1 MPVVTAGA
9 VTTQLPKQLSDQGS
23 LGTCLGVSAAD
34 LVGFFRNDNGVA
46 QPSGNALRVAPR
58 GAQGGTVTTYSTT
71 QSPAIVNAD
80 TSGERAA
87 TVQTGTGFTMQ
98 LATTDLIFVNKP
110 TSQAGLGV
118 GNIRVSAANICQIG
132 FHNASAG
139 NITPTATE
147 VYKIVAIRGIPTIAA
162 TLSPVSVAAD
172 TTVEQQFTITP
183 TTALPQGLQ
192 FGQLVQVSKPTSQ
205 AGLDIVGCR
214 IVSSGQGT
222 AVLGITFINVT
233 AAPIVPTAAEVYTIW
248 SSSGLDCINNLLH
261 YGFNVGTVGAIGPGV
276 VITGGSTALLG
287 ALATDRCIGILKPT
301 LQAAATNAAIPAP
314 SNTQFTADVVTLGFF
329 GVGTGY
335 TPTASEVYGITAER
349 LNPAGPLA
357 LYSQT
362 LTPTS
367 VAAITTAEQTFTV
380 TGLVAGSSVWVNKPS
395 WQPGLGIAGVR
406 VSAVNTLAINF
417 VNTTATAIVPTS
429 EAYIIGNFQQV
440 APGAGNS
447 VAQDVTQSLDQTTT
461 LANAMKAALGPTTGV
476 NLLAAN

>member
-1 MPVVTAGA
+1 MPTVTAAA
-9 VTTQLPKQLSDQGS
+9 VGPQLPKQLSDQGS
-23 LGTCLGVSAAD
+23 LGTCLGVSATD
-34 LVGFFRNDNGVA
+34 KVGFYRNDTGVV
-46 QPSGNALRVAPR
+46 QPAGNALRSVPR
-58 GAQGGTVTTYSTT
+58 GAQGGSVTTYSTT

-80 TSGERAA
+80 TSGERAF

-98 LATTDLIFVNKP
+98 LATTDLILVNKP

-118 GNIRVSAANICQIG
+118 GNVRVSAANTAQVG

-139 NITPTATE
+139 NITPTATQ
-147 VYKIVAIRGIPTIAA
+147 VYNVVAIRGIPTISA
-162 TLSPVSVAAD
+162 TLSPGTIPAD
-172 TTVEQQFTITP
+172 TTLEVQFTITP
-183 TTALPQGLQ
+183 TAALPQGLQ

-214 IVSSGQGT
+214 IVSSTQGS

-233 AAPIVPTAAEVYTIW
+233 AAPIVATASEVYTIW
-248 SSSGLDCINNLLH
+248 SSAGIDCANNLLH

-287 ALATDRCIGILKPT
+287 ALATDRVVGILKPT
-301 LQAAATNAAIPAP
+301 LQAAATNAAIVYPGG
-314 SNTQFTADVVTLGFF
+314 SQFTADVLTLGFF

-335 TPTASEVYGITAER
+335 TPTAAEVYGVTAER

-362 LTPTS
+362 LTPVS

-395 WQPGLGIAGVR
+395 WQAGLGIAGVR
-406 VSAVNTLAINF
+406 VSAANTLAITF
-417 VNTTATAIVPTS
+417 VNTTGVAIVPTS

-447 VAQDVTQSLDQTTT
+447 VTQDALQALDQTTT
-461 LANAMKAALGPTTGV
+461 LANAIKGALGPTTGV
-476 NLLAAN
+476 GLLAAN